1 MHDST
6 TLAAAIKTMWAA
18 FAHKPG
24 DDGLAAW
31 LGALA
36 PLDGPGL
43 RQAIRE
49 ATEGEQ
55 RPNLGAVKA
64 RASHLRDSAKR
75 RDAAFVPQLTQG
87 ERERA
92 DAACV
97 MSLLW
102 LHYECGWSLDE
113 LAGHVIARQLGK
125 VAREALESAK
135 QQLDRDRV
143 FAWMSAQAR
152 KDPLPGDAEH
162 AKKGRIAI

>member
-1 MHDST
+1 ME
-6 TLAAAIKTMWAA
+6 TLADAIRTMWAA
-18 FAHKPG
+18 FGHKPAE
-24 DDGLAAW
+24 DGIAAW
-31 LGALA
+31 MGALA
-36 PLDGPGL
+36 PLDSPQL

-64 RASHLRDSAKR
+64 RASALRYSAAQAKANYIP
-75 RDAAFVPQLTQG
+75 DLSPA

-125 VAREALESAK
+125 QSRDALEEAK
-135 QQLDRDRV
+135 KQLDRDRV
-143 FAWMSAQAR
+143 FAWMSAKAKR
-152 KDPLPGDAEH
+152 DPLPGDSEH
-162 AKKGRIAI
+162 ARKGRMAI